1 MPLHAGNLASG
12 PYYTE
17 AVKALRGNRHA
28 CNLLGEPLR
37 FQALKL
43 GDQENRVT
51 TEHAQ
56 VDYGESSGPRIR
68 LTFPVGGVG
77 LQTCHR
83 T

>member
-28 CNLLGEPLR
+28 CNLLGEPMR

-56 VDYGESSGPRIR
+56 VDYGDSG
-68 LTFPVGGVG
+68 LFNLLSLSLSLGSLVVQG
-77 LQTCHR
+77 LD
-83 T
+83 